1 MKQKS
6 LHHYSE
12 LEAYQLITFR
22 TQDSIDSY
30 LQKISKRMELSVSE
44 RQMKIDDIV
53 INRIGD
59 TI

>member
-6 LHHYSE
+6 LHRYSE

-53 INRIGD
+53 INRIRD